1 MINTDGERRDSDLGS
16 DDGLRGTALTY
27 GPELRAYATRKLGSR
42 SLAEDLVQETFLPRV
57 ASRRPL
63 RCDTRDDSA
72 WLFAIL
78 RNLIIDF
85 ARTQARR
92 MTMSPVTS
100 DATTSDDSDAV
111 VGSLV
116 LHDAFR
122 QLVRSTVKSS
132 TTDTFASALTKRSHN
147 CSGHRS
153 APSTAG
159 SSMPAKRS
167 DTRSRTPDSRHRRQI
182 QTTER
187 PSTLRDVSEFSS
199 PACLQR

>member
-16 DDGLRGTALTY
+16 DDGLRRVALTY

-42 SLAEDLVQETFLPRV
+42 SLAEDLVQETFLR
-57 ASRRPL
+57 AWRAADRF
-63 RCDTRDDSA
+63 DATRGTTRA

-122 QLVRSTVKSS
+122 QLSAQHREVIYHGHVRERPHEEIAQLLGAPIGTVRSRLFYARQALRQRARGRRIVATV
-132 TTDTFASALTKRSHN
+132 ARSKQQK
-147 CSGHRS
+147 GH
-153 APSTAG
+153 P
-159 SSMPAKRS
+159 
-167 DTRSRTPDSRHRRQI
+167 H
-182 QTTER
+182 
-187 PSTLRDVSEFSS
+187 
-199 PACLQR
+199 